1 MESKTQNNTTTVWKL
16 RHTPTGLFYQPG
28 LFTLSKRGKTY
39 SRKPNLKHIFGINKI
54 AELRVS
60 ETMKNYL
67 DKIKFPVGTHK
78 HSVTGDS
85 GFHVNASKTD
95 FEIVELKMI

>member
-1 MESKTQNNTTTVWKL
+1 MESKAQNTTTVWKL

-28 LFTLSKRGKTY
+28 LFNLSKRGKTY
-39 SRKPNLKHIFGINKI
+39 SKTPILKHIFGKNEI

-60 ETMKNYL
+60 KTMKKYL
-67 DKIKFPVGTHK
+67 DKIKFPVATHR

-85 GFHVNASKTD
+85 GFHVNVRKTD